1 MNPIKS
7 LIEKGEGVSLDFKQ
21 VINDPRKI
29 AKSMVSFANTI
40 GGTLLIGVRDNGSI
54 AGVRSEDELHM
65 LDLASAF
72 HCKPEVKFTVEE
84 HLVEGKLILKVHVP
98 EGKEKPYYAHGEDD
112 KWWVYLRVNDHCILA
127 SKTTVDFMRTQDK
140 PLKLVLGSL
149 EREILKFIAQSE
161 KPTLK
166 DICAKFNLGKR
177 RAGRIIVDLMRA
189 QAVQSHTTEKVE
201 FFSAV
206 I

>member
-7 LIEKGEGVSLDFKQ
+7 LIEKGEGVTLDFKQ

-40 GGTLLIGVRDNGSI
+40 GGTLLIGIRDNGSI
-54 AGVRSEDELHM
+54 AGVRSEDEIHM
-65 LDLASAF
+65 LELASSF
-72 HCKPEVKFTVEE
+72 HCKPEVEYTVEE
-84 HLVEGKLILKVHVP
+84 HLLEGKLVLKVHVP
-98 EGKEKPYYAHGEDD
+98 EGKEKPYYAHGDDD

-127 SKTTVDFMRTQDK
+127 SKTTVDFMRTQDR
-140 PLKLVLGSL
+140 PVKLQIGSL

-189 QAVQSHTTEKVE
+189 QAVQSHTTEKTE

-206 I
+206 Y

>member
-7 LIEKGEGVSLDFKQ
+7 LIEKGEGVTLDFKQ
-21 VINDPRKI
+21 VINDSRKI
-29 AKSMVSFANTI
+29 AKSMVSFANAI
-40 GGTLLIGVRDNGSI
+40 GGTLLIGIRDNGSI
-54 AGVRSEDELHM
+54 AGVRSEDEIHM
-65 LDLASAF
+65 LELASSF
-72 HCKPEVKFTVEE
+72 HCKPEVKYTVEE
-84 HLVEGKLILKVHVP
+84 HLIEGKLVLKVDVP
-98 EGKEKPYYAHGEDD
+98 EGKEKPYYAHGDDD
-112 KWWVYLRVNDHCILA
+112 KWWVYIRVNDHCILA
-127 SKTTVDFMRTQDK
+127 SKTTVDFMRTQDR
-140 PLKLVLGSL
+140 PVKLQIGSL

-189 QAVQSHTTEKVE
+189 QAVQSHTTEKTE

-206 I
+206 Y

>member
-7 LIEKGEGVSLDFKQ
+7 LIEKGEGVSIDFKQ

-40 GGTLLIGVRDNGSI
+40 GGILLIGVRDNGSI
-54 AGVRSEDELHM
+54 AGVRSEDEVHM
-65 LDLASAF
+65 LDLASVF
-72 HCKPEVKFTVEE
+72 HCKPEVKYTVEE
-84 HLVEGKLILKVHVP
+84 HLVEGKLVLKVHVP

-112 KWWVYLRVNDHCILA
+112 RWWVYLRVNDHCILA

-140 PLKLVLGSL
+140 PLKLAIGSL

-166 DICAKFNLGKR
+166 EICAKFNLGKR

>member
-40 GGTLLIGVRDNGSI
+40 GGILLVGVRDNGSI
-54 AGVRSEDELHM
+54 AGVKSEDELHM

-72 HCKPEVKFTVEE
+72 HCKPEVKYTVEE
-84 HLVEGKLILKVHVP
+84 HLVEGKLVLKVHVP
-98 EGKEKPYYAHGEDD
+98 EGKEKPYYAHGDD
-112 KWWVYLRVNDHCILA
+112 DRWWVYLRVNDHCILA

-140 PLKLVLGSL
+140 PLKLAIGSL

-166 DICAKFNLGKR
+166 EICAKFNLGKR

>member
-40 GGTLLIGVRDNGSI
+40 GGFLLIGVRDNGSI
-54 AGVRSEDELHM
+54 AGVKSEDELHM

-72 HCKPEVKFTVEE
+72 HCKPEVKYTVEE
-84 HLVEGKLILKVHVP
+84 HLVEGKLVLKVHVP
-98 EGKEKPYYAHGEDD
+98 EGKEKPYYAHGDDD

-140 PLKLVLGSL
+140 PLKLAIGSL

-166 DICAKFNLGKR
+166 EICAKFNLGKR

>member
-72 HCKPEVKFTVEE
+72 HCKPEVKYNVEE

-140 PLKLVLGSL
+140 PLKLALGSL

>member
-7 LIEKGEGVSLDFKQ
+7 LIEKGEGVTLDFKQ

-29 AKSMVSFANTI
+29 AKSMVSFANTV
-40 GGTLLIGVRDNGSI
+40 GGFLLIGVRDNGSI
-54 AGVRSEDELHM
+54 SGVRSEDELHM

-72 HCKPEVKFTVEE
+72 HCKPEVRYTVEE
-84 HLVEGKLILKVHVP
+84 HMVEGKLVLKVHVP
-98 EGKEKPYYAHGEDD
+98 EGNNKPYYAHGEDD
-112 KWWVYLRVNDHCILA
+112 KWWVYVRVNDHCILA

-140 PLKLVLGSL
+140 PLKLSVGPL

>member
-21 VINDPRKI
+21 VINDSRKI

-40 GGTLLIGVRDNGSI
+40 GGILLIGVRDNGSI
-54 AGVRSEDELHM
+54 AGVKSEDELHM

-72 HCKPEVKFTVEE
+72 HCKPEVKYTVEE
-84 HLVEGKLILKVHVP
+84 HLVEGKLVLKVHVP

-112 KWWVYLRVNDHCILA
+112 RWWVYLRVNDHCILA

-140 PLKLVLGSL
+140 PLKLAIGSL

-166 DICAKFNLGKR
+166 EICAKFNLGKR

>member
-140 PLKLVLGSL
+140 PLKLALGSL